1 MTQHATLIRAAT
13 PAASVD
19 VARRYAEFVA
29 STEAVDSHGT
39 IVRQNW
45 NLDRYRKNPIVLWNH
60 CTDDPIGTAEMR
72 LEDDQLVAGITFAK
86 GTEDAEEVWTLVQ
99 QGVLRA
105 VSVGF
110 RPSAFEL
117 VEMGDDFVVLYDA
130 PELYELSV
138 VSIPSNP
145 EALARA
151 YAHSA
156 SAEQEIRLAALAR
169 RDAPKENT
177 MAEQI
182 KPAPVAEVAAVAP
195 AVSAPETVN
204 KEAMDIVVKTL
215 RDQIT
220 DRDSDIVKLK
230 ADNAKM
236 LVDLADAKKVS
247 VEAKVRGFVGSKL
260 TEATL
265 PKFLELAKKSEEAF
279 DAAIE
284 ALPDLGIAPG
294 TQVVTDAKT
303 SSRGAGDE
311 DAKVEWIT
319 KRAAE
324 IRKERPE
331 LSKMAATSAA
341 NHEAEARGLLGD
353 RHDSKRELPQRA
365 VRVPKPREDRG
376 RSDCGRQ

>member
-1 MTQHATLIRAAT
+1 MNLATLIRAAT

-19 VARRYAEFVA
+19 ATRRYAEFVA
-29 STEAVDSHGT
+29 STDGVDSHGT

-72 LEDDQLVAGITFAK
+72 LENGQLIAGVTFAS
-86 GTEDAEEVWTLVQ
+86 GTEDSEEVWTLVQ

-117 VEMGDDFVVLYDA
+117 VEMGDDFVVVYDA

-145 EALARA
+145 DSLARA

-156 SAEQEIRLAALAR
+156 SAEQEIRQAALAR
-169 RDAPKENT
+169 REAHKEKTMADAPK
-177 MAEQI
+177 
-182 KPAPVAEVAAVAP
+182 PATTPEAATVAP
-195 AVSAPETVN
+195 TERAPETVN

-215 RDQIT
+215 RDQIVE
-220 DRDSDIVKLK
+220 RDVKIAKLENYATEAAK
-230 ADNAKM
+230 ALAEAKR
-236 LVDLADAKKVS
+236 DS

-265 PKFLELAKKSEEAF
+265 PKFLDLAKKSEEAF
-279 DAAIE
+279 DLAIE
-284 ALPDLGIAPG
+284 ALPDLGLG
-294 TQVVTDAKT
+294 LGKQVATDTKT
-303 SSRGAGDE
+303 SARATDE
-311 DAKVEWIT
+311 DAKIAWIN
-319 KRAAE
+319 KRTAE
-324 IRKERPE
+324 RMKDLGESRQVA
-331 LSKMAATSAA
+331 MRVAMQ
-341 NHEAEARGLLGD
+341 EAEKNGFGT
-353 RHDSKRELPQRA
+353 
-365 VRVPKPREDRG
+365 
-376 RSDCGRQ
+376 

>member
-29 STEAVDSHGT
+29 STDGVDSHGT

-45 NLDRYRKNPIVLWNH
+45 QLDRYRKNPIVLWNH

-72 LEDDQLVAGITFAK
+72 LENGQLIAGITFAK
-86 GTEDAEEVWTLVQ
+86 GTEGADEVWTLVE

-110 RPSAFEL
+110 RPAAFEL
-117 VEMGDDFVVLYDA
+117 VEMGDDFIVVYDA

-145 EALARA
+145 DSLARA

-156 SAEQEIRLAALAR
+156 GAEQEIRRAALAR
-169 RDAPKENT
+169 REAHKEKTMADAPK
-177 MAEQI
+177 
-182 KPAPVAEVAAVAP
+182 PATTPEAAAVAP

-220 DRDSDIVKLK
+220 ERDADIVKLK

-236 LVDLADAKKVS
+236 LADLADAKKVS

-265 PKFLELAKKSEEAF
+265 PKFLDLAKKSEEAF

-294 TQVVTDAKT
+294 KQVVPEAKGQN
-303 SSRGAGDE
+303 RGATDE
-311 DAKVEWIT
+311 DAKIDWIN

-324 IRKERPE
+324 VRKENPGMSKTAA
-331 LSKMAATSAA
+331 LSIA
-341 NHEAEARGLLGD
+341 NHEAQAKGL
-353 RHDSKRELPQRA
+353 
-365 VRVPKPREDRG
+365 
-376 RSDCGRQ
+376 

>member
-29 STEAVDSHGT
+29 STDSVDSHGT

-45 NLDRYRKNPIVLWNH
+45 QLDRYRKNPIVLWNH

-72 LEDDQLVAGITFAK
+72 LESGQLIAGVTFAK
-86 GTEDAEEVWTLVQ
+86 GTEDADEVWALVE

-117 VEMGDDFVVLYDA
+117 VEMGDDFIVVYDA

-145 EALARA
+145 DSLARA

-156 SAEQEIRLAALAR
+156 SAEQEIRRAALAR
-169 RDAPKENT
+169 RDAPKEKT
-177 MAEQI
+177 MADAP
-182 KPAPVAEVAAVAP
+182 KPATTPEAAAVAP

-215 RDQIT
+215 RDQIAE
-220 DRDSDIVKLK
+220 RDVKIAKLEADK
-230 ADNAKM
+230 AEAAAA
-236 LVDLADAKKVS
+236 LAEVKKS
-247 VEAKVRGFVGSKL
+247 GVEAKVRGFVGSKL

-265 PKFLELAKKSEEAF
+265 PKFLDLAKKSEEAF

-294 TQVVTDAKT
+294 KQVVLEAKGQIRST
-303 SSRGAGDE
+303 SDE
-311 DAKVEWIT
+311 DAKIDWIN

-324 IRKERPE
+324 VRRESPE
-331 LSKMAATSAA
+331 MSKTAALSIA
-341 NHEAEARGLLGD
+341 NHEAQAKGL
-353 RHDSKRELPQRA
+353 
-365 VRVPKPREDRG
+365 
-376 RSDCGRQ
+376 